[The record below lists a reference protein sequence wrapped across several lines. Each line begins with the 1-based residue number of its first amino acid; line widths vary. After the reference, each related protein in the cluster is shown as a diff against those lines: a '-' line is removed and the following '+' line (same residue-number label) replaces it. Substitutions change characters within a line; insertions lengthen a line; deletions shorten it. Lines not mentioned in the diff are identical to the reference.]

1 MKRSMQALSR
11 RIEAIPIPGWGVPL
25 AFLVTAFIAYGLFFN
40 QLGFYWDDLP
50 ISWIRY
56 QFGTDVL
63 RLYFATSR
71 PVWGLLYQL
80 TTRVLPDVP
89 AFWQLLAVFWRWLT
103 AVLCWLLFLKL
114 WPGRRKLAFTI
125 SMLFLLY
132 PGTNLQW
139 ASFLS
144 AHFFMV
150 LCFFLLSYLCMFWSF
165 RPPRWL
171 PRAWPF
177 FILAVLFSAL
187 NVWMMEYFFFL
198 ELIRPFFIF
207 AFLRQD
213 SRSEGQ
219 SYWKSI
225 RSAVLRWLPYL
236 AVWLANVAYRRL
248 VFTNLAYGN
257 VLLSDLQT
265 RPITTGLNLVETI
278 LGDLWLVSGQAW
290 AQVFQ
295 FPRGS
300 TAGPLTASFYV
311 LVVLGL
317 GVLAAL
323 LLARLNDD
331 PTVERRRQWI
341 WPVGLGLVAM
351 LTAGGPYW
359 LASLEMTLGFPA
371 NRFTISFMLGVS
383 LLIAGLLELLPGRVR
398 LAVAAILIALAAG
411 RQALWA
417 DSFRRDWASQKALFW
432 QMNWRA
438 PGIQP
443 DTLVFMNDG
452 PLNYYAD
459 NSLGAALN
467 WIYDPDSRTAPLHYV
482 LFYPL
487 TRLGGTL
494 KSMEPNQP
502 IVFTTYW
509 VTAFYGSTSQ
519 AVAFY
524 YQPPGC
530 LRVLDPQ
537 IDSQNRLIPD
547 DSMMREAAT
556 LSSSKWILPAGNS
569 RMPDIYG
576 PEPAHGW
583 CYYFEKADLAAQ
595 IGDWS
600 RVVQLGDEA
609 FRLNDYP
616 NDPVERFVFIE
627 GYAHAG
633 NWSRAE
639 ELAVQ
644 SYKVSPHYVG
654 PLLCKLIQ
662 RMNDDLPS
670 NDTNKSSLNELSTKF
685 SCLP

>member
-1 MKRSMQALSR
+1 MKRSIQSIAR
-11 RIEAIPIPGWGVPL
+11 RLEAIQIPGWGEPL
-25 AFLVTAFIAYGLFFN
+25 VFLVVAFVVYGLFFG

-56 QFGTDVL
+56 QFGADVM

-80 TTRVLPDVP
+80 TTRLLPDVP
-89 AFWQLLAVFWRWLT
+89 AFWQLSAVLWRWIT

-114 WPGRRKLAFTI
+114 WPDRRKLAFTI
-125 SMLFLLY
+125 GMLFLLY

-144 AHFFMV
+144 THFFMV
-150 LCFFLLSYLCMFWSF
+150 LSFFLLSYLCMFWSF
-165 RPPRWL
+165 QPPKSM
-171 PRAWPF
+171 PRGWPF
-177 FILAVLFSAL
+177 FILALIFSAL

-198 ELIRPFFIF
+198 ELIRPFFIY
-207 AFLRQD
+207 AFLRHD
-213 SRSEGQ
+213 PRAEGQ
-219 SYWKSI
+219 SYWRSI
-225 RSAVLRWLPYL
+225 QRSAVRWLPYL

-265 RPITTGLNLVETI
+265 KPITTGLNLLQSVM
-278 LGDLWLVSGQAW
+278 GDLWLVSGQAW
-290 AQVFQ
+290 AKVFQ
-295 FPRGS
+295 FPNP
-300 TAGPLTASFYV
+300 AHDGPVTTLFYV
-311 LVVLGL
+311 LVVFGAGL
-317 GVLAAL
+317 LSAL
-323 LLARLNDD
+323 VIGRLSK
-331 PTVERRRQWI
+331 EK
-341 WPVGLGLVAM
+341 PVQSKWLWLIGLGLAAM

-383 LLIAGLLELLPGRVR
+383 LLLAGLLELLPSRVR
-398 LAVAAILIALAAG
+398 LAVAGILIGLAAG

-417 DSFRRDWASQKALFW
+417 DSFRRDWATQKTMFW
-432 QMNWRA
+432 QMTWRA
-438 PGIQP
+438 PGLQP
-443 DTLVFMNDG
+443 DTLVLMNEG

-467 WIYDPDSRTAPLHYV
+467 WIYDPNNHTAPMHYA
-482 LFYPL
+482 LFFPL
-487 TRLGGTL
+487 SRLGGSL
-494 KSMEPNQP
+494 HSLEPNQA
-502 IVFTTYW
+502 IVFGYW
-509 VTAFYGSTSQ
+509 VTEFYGSTSQ

-530 LRVLDPQ
+530 LRLLDPD
-537 IDSQNRLIPD
+537 IDSTNRLIPD
-547 DSMMREAAT
+547 DSMMREASL
-556 LSSSKWILPAGNS
+556 LSSSKWVLPNATAK
-569 RMPDIYG
+569 MPDIYG
-576 PEPAHGW
+576 PEPTHGW

-600 RVVQLGDEA
+600 RVVQLGDKA
-609 FRLNDYP
+609 FQLNDYP

-627 GYAHAG
+627 GYAHQG
-633 NWSRAE
+633 NWTRAK
-639 ELAVQ
+639 ELALQ

-654 PLLCKLIQ
+654 PLLCKLVA
-662 RMNDDLPS
+662 RMNRELVPDS
-670 NDTNKSSLNELSTKF
+670 TNKSSLNDLSTKF